1 MVWLNNF
8 SIEPV
13 KEINKVLQVF
23 NVSVNVF
30 KDPQMALIFC
40 RSLFDDGLF
49 KTSHILQITE
59 INFFV
64 KITLKLCI
72 KRAFC
77 INMNE

>member
-30 KDPQMALIFC
+30 KDPQMASIFC

-49 KTSHILQITE
+49 KTSSLTPILQITE
-59 INFFV
+59 KNFFV

-72 KRAFC
+72 
-77 INMNE
+77 